1 MWDAVCP
8 SYHIVPEL
16 GDRFTRTLSSNRELK
31 AVGVDEWAWQR
42 GHHYGTILVNLETH
56 RVADVLPER
65 SADTMA
71 QWLAQHPSIEVVSR
85 DRSGLYAHGI
95 AQGVPKAVQ
104 VVDRFHL
111 VANLREALEAVFL
124 ARPAVLQEAAARTAQ
139 AITQSVAAAPVTS
152 MYRGRRHRPQNWQHR
167 QESERQRR
175 HAPRVAMYEQIQR
188 LQAKGATV
196 TEMARQLQISR
207 PTVSTHVRRST
218 PPELKTRTV
227 RPSERVFPPPSR
239 I

>member
-1 MWDAVCP
+1 VWDAVCP

-175 HAPRVAMYEQIQR
+175 HACGSRRHIALENQVELMF
-188 LQAKGATV
+188 KGS
-196 TEMARQLQISR
+196 I
-207 PTVSTHVRRST
+207 PTGVN
-218 PPELKTRTV
+218 
-227 RPSERVFPPPSR
+227 FNQF
-239 I
+239 